1 MIFVLH
7 ICISVLIKNKYQ
19 KYKSVELG
27 NQLGSE
33 SSAYSQVNQH
43 EIKSSQMVPLLTLKS
58 ILYIEKYCLQLM
70 CTKSNI
76 KHKIQ
81 TALVSMRKIFNI
93 AWKLFLV
100 QNDQFLIVA
109 WLTSEAISRAQCQIF
124 LLAWRH
130 FSF

>member
-27 NQLGSE
+27 DQLGSE

-43 EIKSSQMVPLLTLKS
+43 EMKSSQMVPLLTLKS
-58 ILYIEKYCLQLM
+58 ILYIETDCLQLM

-93 AWKLFLV
+93 
-100 QNDQFLIVA
+100 
-109 WLTSEAISRAQCQIF
+109 T
-124 LLAWRH
+124 
-130 FSF
+130 